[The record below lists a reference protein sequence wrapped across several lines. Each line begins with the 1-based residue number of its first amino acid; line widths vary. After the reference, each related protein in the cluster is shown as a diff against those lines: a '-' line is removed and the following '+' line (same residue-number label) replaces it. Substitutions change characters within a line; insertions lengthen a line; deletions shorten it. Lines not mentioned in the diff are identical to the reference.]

1 MRSKVVKAT
10 FDKAAKDYDRIKIQ
24 IVPKYRE
31 IEALI
36 QGYLT
41 FPKSRRLSILELGT
55 GTGKWASGILRA
67 FPKAHYHGI
76 DFSEQ
81 MLQLASRRLKRFAD
95 RVLLENLDLNQET
108 PTGKFDL
115 IYSVFTIHH
124 IRDKQG
130 FFSDLRT
137 LLKPDGLFLYVDITI
152 ASSPD
157 LEELFLD
164 SWKAFMRNSPW
175 PNHKIKRIIDD
186 HLENDIPETVE
197 IQLQYLREA
206 GFRSWDLIWSYE
218 KFAAF
223 YARN

>member
-1 MRSKVVKAT
+1 
-10 FDKAAKDYDRIKIQ
+10 
-24 IVPKYRE
+24 
-31 IEALI
+31 
-36 QGYLT
+36 
-41 FPKSRRLSILELGT
+41 
-55 GTGKWASGILRA
+55 
-67 FPKAHYHGI
+67 
-76 DFSEQ
+76 

-124 IRDKQG
+124 IRDKQV
-130 FFSDLRT
+130 FFNDLRT

-206 GFRSWDLIWSYE
+206 GFRSCDLIWRYE